1 MQAMPDDQRIDVLEK
16 KMDEGFAKIDTRIE
30 RGFEEMRAQVM
41 SSERGLRG
49 EISGLRGEIGGLRSE
64 VAAEISSVRG
74 DARSDFRTLI
84 AVVVAM
90 WVATVLTV
98 VGNLPIHL

>member
-1 MQAMPDDQRIDVLEK
+1 
-16 KMDEGFAKIDTRIE
+16 MD
-30 RGFEEMRAQVM
+30 RGFEEMRSQIV
-41 SSERGLRG
+41 SSERALRG
-49 EISGLRGEIGGLRSE
+49 EISGLRSE
-64 VAAEISSVRG
+64 LTGEISSVRG